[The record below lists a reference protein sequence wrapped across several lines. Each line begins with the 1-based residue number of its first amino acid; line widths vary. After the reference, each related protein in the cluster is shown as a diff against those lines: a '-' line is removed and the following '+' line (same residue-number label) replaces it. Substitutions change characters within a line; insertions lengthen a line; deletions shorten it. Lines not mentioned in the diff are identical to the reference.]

1 LPIIGGLYFEYA
13 YSSANTT
20 NQISGALFGFVV
32 FNVLFLT
39 GILAL
44 ALTFFYFLKCTE
56 QIVGLLRWKNSR
68 KTLLISRFFFVGL
81 AVAITIVILVLLPE
95 NLEILKEAITSG
107 ENRVGIGADILDV
120 LLSLN
125 AFSFGFISL
134 IVATIMLDLQDKIR
148 FFGTYKSAYQLYL
161 VASIVYVVE
170 LIRPLYLSILLY
182 PLSCI
187 FIRRKLSKIS
197 RNLRKK

>member
-1 LPIIGGLYFEYA
+1 M
-13 YSSANTT
+13 
-20 NQISGALFGFVV
+20 
-32 FNVLFLT
+32 
-39 GILAL
+39 
-44 ALTFFYFLKCTE
+44 
-56 QIVGLLRWKNSR
+56 GLLGWKNSR
-68 KTLLISRFFFVGL
+68 KILLISRFFFVGL
-81 AVAITIVILVLLPE
+81 VMAITIVILVLLPE